1 MAWAYV
7 LRPPEMAEFRRCRR
21 AWDLGARIRQ
31 SYVPAVPSR
40 AFDFDKA
47 IHDALAV
54 YYFPAMD
61 DWDRAIVRPLALKG
75 FRRSL
80 EQDRS
85 HYGEVADLT
94 DEQERDFAE
103 ALEVG
108 EDLLNRY
115 FTWAAPLDTF
125 ASIFSDQEYWAPIP
139 DLANP
144 GSDQVDAEGHELRL
158 LGRVDQL
165 FSDPNDEYWIAD
177 HRVVRD
183 AWTDDDQLLLD
194 VDGLT
199 AVWATE
205 QTYPQLRIAGTVYNE
220 LRVDTVEGDAAASS
234 ASAALDALV
243 DDRTMQQAR
252 HVHTRR
258 SPVTPDEAMVE
269 LETALVT
276 VEAPGRTVEGYPVD
290 YIVARETSGGF
301 RRTYVRRGQTSIR
314 NAGLL
319 VSAEAAIMSDPG
331 VAVYPSPSRE
341 NCSGC
346 DFRAPCLAMQ
356 EGADAGPV
364 LRAAFRPRTEEEG
377 EEERLRWSI
386 GRAQTRA
393 SMSGRDSQPTT
404 VNFHWG

>member
-7 LRPPEMAEFRRCRR
+7 LRPREMAEFRRCRR
-21 AWDLGARIRQ
+21 AWDLGARSRK
-31 SYVPAVPSR
+31 SYVPAVPPR

-80 EQDRS
+80 EQDRG
-85 HYGEVADLT
+85 HHEEVTAFT
-94 DEQERDFAE
+94 EEQERAFEE
-103 ALEVG
+103 ALSLG

-144 GSDQVDAEGHELRL
+144 GSDQVDADGHELRL

-165 FSDPNDEYWIAD
+165 FSDLNDEYWIAD
-177 HRVVRD
+177 HRIVRG

-199 AVWATE
+199 ALWATE

-220 LRVDTVEGDAAASS
+220 LRLDIGPRDGSDPAAS
-234 ASAALDALV
+234 ALDALI
-243 DDRTMQQAR
+243 DDRTMRQAR

-258 SPVTPDEAMVE
+258 SPVSPDVAIAE

-276 VEAPGRTVEGYPVD
+276 AEAPGRSLEGYPVD
-290 YIVARETSGGF
+290 HIVAREEGGGF
-301 RRTYVRRGQTSIR
+301 RRTYLRRGRTSIR
-314 NAGLL
+314 NAGMA
-319 VSAEAAIMSDPG
+319 VSAEAAMVADPA

-341 NCSGC
+341 NCSTC
-346 DFRAPCLAMQ
+346 AFRAPCLAMQ
-356 EGADAGPV
+356 EGADPGPI
-364 LRAAFRPRTEEEG
+364 LSAAFRRRTEEEG

-393 SMSGRDSQPTT
+393 SMSGRDSKPTT